1 MQRSDSAVSLNTMCA
16 TEMLKAISMKKK
28 KKKSVHVEE
37 KDSDGSASNGS
48 GSDGS
53 SSSDES
59 SSDESDGSES
69 PRAQRRKAHKLLQE
83 KKTAAEYQQAI
94 LDDILDRNQSSSSV
108 DVSQRSQVA
117 NLCSSLVGFVFE

>member
-1 MQRSDSAVSLNTMCA
+1 MCA

-48 GSDGS
+48 GSDG

-94 LDDILDRNQSSSSV
+94 LDDILDKNQSSSSV